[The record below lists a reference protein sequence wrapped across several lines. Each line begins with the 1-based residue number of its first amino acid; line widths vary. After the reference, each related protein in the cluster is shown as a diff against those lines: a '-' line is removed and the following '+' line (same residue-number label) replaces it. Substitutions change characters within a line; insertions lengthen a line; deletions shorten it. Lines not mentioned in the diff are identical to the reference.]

1 MKVDRIRVGKSV
13 EALGLWHKLDIEGVV
28 GENENPETAH
38 TELKEMLDKLLPSV
52 SNNGLPHPYETTNV
66 YSPTPVINKEKE
78 RVEVAI
84 DNCTS
89 KEELKM
95 MQEAAMKHRLE
106 KEYLM
111 KLKSF
116 E

>member
-1 MKVDRIRVGKSV
+1 MKIDRIRVGKSV

-28 GENENPETAH
+28 GENESPETAH

-52 SNNGLPHPYETTNV
+52 SNNGLPIPYETTNV

-78 RVEVAI
+78 RIEIAI

-89 KEELKM
+89 KHELTLL
-95 MQEAAMKHRLE
+95 QNDALKHRLE
-106 KEYLM
+106 TEYLI